1 MNDVFKAEFTP
12 HELTG
17 NTTTQ
22 LQNASRCVIGRARER
37 HDSIGCS
44 ETRTVGAR
52 RVLDTRIPI
61 PNTSVHTGVHFSSR
75 AVKQAK

>member
-22 LQNASRCVIGRARER
+22 LQDASRCVIGRARER

-52 RVLDTRIPI
+52 RVLDTCIPTRLFTLEFI
-61 PNTSVHTGVHFSSR
+61 SVHVL
-75 AVKQAK
+75 